1 MNKIL
6 ILGIAILVLTI
17 IFFIIILI
25 ISKNKINQSIIPID
39 MSKDKINHYLKQ
51 KYKLYKQITNF
62 IKNNLSIKEDAFQEF
77 LEFNS
82 KECTQSDLIKLL
94 DKTTYEINEYVDNY
108 DELLKNQE
116 FLKLKREL
124 YDIEIN
130 LEATSE
136 YYNNKIII
144 YNNLKHSA
152 PTKLCTIFFQFEEY
166 NPIEINKKEIA
177 RLIHLN

>member
-6 ILGIAILVLTI
+6 VLGIAILVLTI

-39 MSKDKINHYLKQ
+39 MSKDKINNYLKQ

-94 DKTTYEINEYVDNY
+94 DKTTYEINITN
-108 DELLKNQE
+108 
-116 FLKLKREL
+116 
-124 YDIEIN
+124 
-130 LEATSE
+130 
-136 YYNNKIII
+136 
-144 YNNLKHSA
+144 
-152 PTKLCTIFFQFEEY
+152 
-166 NPIEINKKEIA
+166 
-177 RLIHLN
+177 

>member
-1 MNKIL
+1 
-6 ILGIAILVLTI
+6 
-17 IFFIIILI
+17 
-25 ISKNKINQSIIPID
+25 
-39 MSKDKINHYLKQ
+39 MSKDKINNYLKQ

-77 LEFNS
+77 LEFDA

-144 YNNLKHSA
+144 YNNLKQVF
-152 PTKLCTIFFQFEEY
+152 TKEKGELDNNLDKDANDE
-166 NPIEINKKEIA
+166 A
-177 RLIHLN
+177 LLHLKTVFRNMGVNIR